1 MNFAFFFYATTS
13 YGYSICNQKLG
24 PKRSPRIGCA
34 VMLAC
39 YALLVYNLV
48 QPLLPGPHGAA
59 LMSVLMGV
67 GWAGQGTSLG
77 AGFQQV
83 VRCFPDSSGF
93 AVGVIKG
100 SLGAGGALAPAIFFG
115 LWGQRPPENALG
127 MKLFPAFAS
136 ITLGLSIWLFT
147 CCVDARPGSSTR
159 DGRVFF
165 ILACAVVVIT
175 AAATACSFL
184 PLGALSDCLLAATI
198 SSLLALFLGLS
209 FLEDKDAEL
218 AESEGSTADAMHIT
232 VQQASKTAEYWMCM
246 LVFSSAAGSGQLVL
260 TNLSQMADAIGFSA
274 QSEALLC
281 CFSFCNMLSRLA
293 FGMACDILK
302 RRRASRVL
310 LFVLSTVLGACGQ
323 VLLHAAAVQ
332 EDLTL
337 LVSGVV
343 IVGLGF
349 GGAFPTLVN
358 VCAARW
364 GSATL
369 NANWT
374 LLDAVGNGTA
384 SLLFGSYLGSYS
396 YDRHADKSGRC
407 FGRDCFSFPHLVMAA
422 ACVAGAMISIAL
434 ICLHPHHR
442 QIRRSLSQLPVERA
456 PISSFDIDA
465 SS

>member
-1 MNFAFFFYATTS
+1 MARWLERRWNLFATALALNIAAGCTYDYSAYSPVVIDTFGLTLRETDLVMNFAFFFYATTS

-127 MKLFPAFAS
+127 C
-136 ITLGLSIWLFT
+136 W
-147 CCVDARPGSSTR
+147 
-159 DGRVFF
+159 
-165 ILACAVVVIT
+165 
-175 AAATACSFL
+175 AAMW
-184 PLGALSDCLLAATI
+184 DCLLAATI

-232 VQQASKTAEYWMCM
+232 VQQASKTAEYWKLGKIGHKRMCM

-323 VLLHAAAVQ
+323 VLLHAAA
-332 EDLTL
+332 DLTL